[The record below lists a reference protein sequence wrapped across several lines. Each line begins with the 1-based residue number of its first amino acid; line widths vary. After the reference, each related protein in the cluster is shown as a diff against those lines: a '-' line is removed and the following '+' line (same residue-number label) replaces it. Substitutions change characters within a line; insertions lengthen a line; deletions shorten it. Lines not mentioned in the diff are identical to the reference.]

1 MVSFVEL
8 LALLLQLTLQS
19 LVHSVLQLSEQ
30 LSLQDEHPELVLL
43 FSQLLLQDG
52 HPELV
57 LLFSQ
62 LLLQEEQVELVLLPS
77 QLLLQ
82 PLHPEGSGSFV
93 QEFNMGVEA
102 SIAIPKIGSAFSD
115 ASLKNSLLLCKC
127 FIIEHIVFF

>member
-1 MVSFVEL
+1 MDSFDEL
-8 LALLLQLTLQS
+8 LALLLQLLLQS
-19 LVHSVLQLSEQ
+19 LVHSVLHPEEQ
-30 LSLQDEHPELVLL
+30 LS
-43 FSQLLLQDG
+43 LQDG

-102 SIAIPKIGSAFSD
+102 SIAIPNMGSAFSD

-127 FIIEHIVFF
+127 FIIEQIVFF